1 MGSLQ
6 SAPMEPPSPAR
17 LFAALVGAILVVLGI
32 VGFFSDLSW
41 LNFLYLGSGALG
53 LLAAGRASLPY
64 ALAAGLLYTG
74 LAIADFGDR
83 GWLHLAIGVLGL
95 AAVAGTPKPKRQR
108 RLRGSKSTND
118 VESEPRNGLKRLK
131 PRAKAAAER
140 P

>member
-1 MGSLQ
+1 
-6 SAPMEPPSPAR
+6 MELPSPAR
-17 LFAALVGAILVVLGI
+17 LYATLVGAVLLVLGI

-53 LLAAGRASLPY
+53 LLAAGRISLPY

-74 LAIADFGDR
+74 LAIADFSDR
-83 GWLHLAIGVLGL
+83 GWLHLAVGTLGL
-95 AAVAGTPKPKRQR
+95 AAVAGTPKPDRSKPGRRSKRQ
-108 RLRGSKSTND
+108 L
-118 VESEPRNGLKRLK
+118 E

>member
-17 LFAALVGAILVVLGI
+17 LYAALVGAILLVLGI

-41 LNFLYLGSGALG
+41 LNFLYAAGGTAG
-53 LLAAGRASLPY
+53 LVLAGRASRPY
-64 ALAAGLLYTG
+64 ALLFGLLYIG
-74 LAIADFGDR
+74 LAIVDFSDR

-95 AAVAGTPKPKRQR
+95 AAFAGTE
-108 RLRGSKSTND
+108 G
-118 VESEPRNGLKRLK
+118 LK
-131 PRAKAAAER
+131 PRAQAVAER